1 MAKTHTSNVICVCWP
16 TLYTWPDETLA
27 QTISSKRKYEKKTD
41 QTKTKSWGFTATTE
55 KTKAEIET
63 DVANEPGYVPQ
74 RYVGTTTP
82 PIYLATYL
90 PIYNTLVCRHY
101 VLEIDLNTNSEL
113 RSQFEIPSQRQPPIC
128 IAFIWMSYANSSFY
142 YANNNSEHYAVHCS
156 RSFV

>member
-16 TLYTWPDETLA
+16 TLYTWPDEWLA
-27 QTISSKRKYEKKTD
+27 QTKPSKRKYKKTD

-82 PIYLATYL
+82 PIYPCYL
-90 PIYNTLVCRHY
+90 SITRLCADIMYWKSIWIQIPNYDPNLKFQAKGSPPYALHSFECRTQTQVFTMPTTIQSTTQFIVQG
-101 VLEIDLNTNSEL
+101 VL
-113 RSQFEIPSQRQPPIC
+113 
-128 IAFIWMSYANSSFY
+128 
-142 YANNNSEHYAVHCS
+142 
-156 RSFV
+156 